1 MEKQRTQIKMCGLR
15 RPEDIRA
22 VNGLKPE
29 YIGFVFFPG
38 SRRYITPETANA
50 LKEML
55 DPGIEAVGVF
65 VDENPET
72 VAELLA
78 DRTIDM
84 AQLHGHEDEQY
95 LARLRKLTDRPLI
108 RAFRIR
114 SAEDAMRAQASSADR
129 ILLDAGAGDGKTF
142 DWSWLRT
149 VKRPYFLA
157 GGLNPENAARAVQ
170 ELKPYAVD
178 VSSGI
183 ETDGFKDI
191 QKMRAFIRAVR
202 TEDEK

>member
-38 SRRYITPETANA
+38 SRRYITPETAKA

-191 QKMRAFIRAVR
+191 QKMRAFMQAVR
-202 TEDEK
+202 AEDEK

>member
-78 DRTIDM
+78 DRTIDI

-157 GGLNPENAARAVQ
+157 GGLNPENAARAVL